1 MASMADITVK
11 KNDGTTDI
19 VFAAKVPSSGDTV
32 NALWRSDANAAPYP
46 GLKPEFKLSSRW
58 NADKTA
64 RRLDFVGTYH
74 SYYTDS
80 ATTVSSKLGTIVFT
94 GSVAIPQQLPSADI
108 NEGVS
113 QLTNLLVSTLVRTAL
128 KEGFAPT

>member
-1 MASMADITVK
+1 MASIADITVK

-19 VFAAKVPSSGDTV
+19 VYAAKVPSSGDTV
-32 NALWRSDANAAPYP
+32 NALWRSDANAAPYA

-74 SYYTDS
+74 SYSTSTDS
-80 ATTVSSKLGTIVFT
+80 GISSKIGTIVFT
-94 GSVAIPQQLPSADI
+94 GSMAIPQSLPAADI
-108 NEGVS
+108 NEGVA
-113 QLTNLLVSTLVRTAL
+113 QLTNIIVSSLIRTSL
-128 KEGFAPT
+128 KDGFAPS